1 MGYIG
6 DKHYPLLRCQ
16 ISHYFSVRAK
26 ILVCR
31 LRSHYD
37 FSERLVTHHGSKLFS
52 IGTDSQKIKRH
63 GIRDRE
69 SVKNKT
75 LCKETIDNRSID
87 RRTVLSCAG
96 GPGDD

>member
-1 MGYIG
+1 M
-6 DKHYPLLRCQ
+6 
-16 ISHYFSVRAK
+16 RAK
-26 ILVCR
+26 ILVRR

-52 IGTDSQKIKRH
+52 IGTDAQIIKRH

-87 RRTVLSCAG
+87 RRTVLSCCAG
-96 GPGDD
+96 GPEDD